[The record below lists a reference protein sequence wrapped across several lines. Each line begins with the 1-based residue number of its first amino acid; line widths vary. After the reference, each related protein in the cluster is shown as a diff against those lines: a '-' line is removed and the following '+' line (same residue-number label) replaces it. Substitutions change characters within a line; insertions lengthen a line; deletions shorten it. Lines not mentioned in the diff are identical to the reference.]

1 MSEIRIL
8 YIEDD
13 SVDQMAFN
21 RLMKEE
27 KLPYDYTIAGS
38 LAEAKRVLETE
49 KFDVIITDYMLGDGT
64 GLAILNYKT
73 DAPVIMVTG
82 EGDEAIAV
90 KAMKA
95 GAYDYLVKDADN
107 RHLKALPLTIDKVL
121 KRRRAEELGKRSDEE
136 RNIWMK
142 ELEKRNREILAL
154 SNMNNLLN
162 SCATMETTYPVILR
176 FAQEL
181 FPSDAGVL
189 YILNSSG
196 KQFEVISSWG
206 ESSHIQRSFAL
217 KDCMA
222 VRLREIYSDQER
234 PCRHLEGL
242 QHKWHLCMPFVARD
256 EIIGLL
262 HFQGIQPVH
271 ERTAEMKEYLNS
283 SRQGLLMTF
292 SEQTAVILSNIKLRE
307 ELHFQATRDP
317 LTGLFNR
324 RSLMEKLETEINR
337 AKRHQWPITI
347 LFLDIDHF
355 KSFND
360 THGHQAGDLVLKKLG
375 EYLWENNRGDDI
387 PCRYGGEELLLIMP
401 HCGKDAALHV
411 AERIRNGIKKLG
423 IIYQGGSLGPITVSI
438 GAAIF
443 PEHGSSRSEVLKK
456 ADEALYRA
464 KTEGRD
470 KVIVAD
476 SL

>member
-1 MSEIRIL
+1 MPNIKIL

-13 SVDQMAFN
+13 GIDQMAFK
-21 RLMKEE
+21 RSIKEA

-38 LAEAKRVLETE
+38 LAEVKRLLETG

-64 GLAILNYKT
+64 GMEILNLKT

-82 EGDEAIAV
+82 AGDEEIAV

-95 GAYDYLVKDADN
+95 GAYDYLTKDTGN
-107 RHLKALPLTIDKVL
+107 KHLKALPLTIDKVL
-121 KRRRAEELGKRSDEE
+121 KLRRAEELGEKADAE
-136 RNIWMK
+136 RNVWMK
-142 ELEKRNREILAL
+142 ELEQRNREIMAL
-154 SNMNNLLN
+154 SHMNNLLN
-162 SCATMETTYPVILR
+162 SCATLEATYPVILR
-176 FAQEL
+176 FAREF
-181 FPSDAGVL
+181 FPADAGAL
-189 YILNSSG
+189 YVLNSSG
-196 KQFEVISSWG
+196 NLLEAVSSWG
-206 ESSHIQRSFAL
+206 ESIHLQQSFAP
-217 KDCMA
+217 KECMA

-234 PCRHLEGL
+234 PCKHLERL
-242 QHKWHLCMPFVARD
+242 QHEWRLCMPFVARD
-256 EIIGLL
+256 DVIGML
-262 HFQGIQPVH
+262 HFQGIHPVH
-271 ERTAEMKEYLNS
+271 EKISEMKEYLNS

-307 ELHFQATRDP
+307 ELNFQATRDP

-324 RSLMEKLETEINR
+324 RSMMEKLELEINR

-375 EYLWENNRGDDI
+375 EYLWKSCRGDDM

-401 HCGKDAALHV
+401 HCGTDVAIHA
-411 AERIRNGIKKLG
+411 AERIRNGIKKLEL
-423 IIYQGGSLGPITVSI
+423 IYQERSIGTIAVSI
-438 GAAIF
+438 GVAIF
-443 PEHGSSRSEVLKK
+443 PEHGSTGSEVLRR

-464 KTEGRD
+464 KAEGRD
-470 KVIVAD
+470 KVVVAG
-476 SL
+476 SP